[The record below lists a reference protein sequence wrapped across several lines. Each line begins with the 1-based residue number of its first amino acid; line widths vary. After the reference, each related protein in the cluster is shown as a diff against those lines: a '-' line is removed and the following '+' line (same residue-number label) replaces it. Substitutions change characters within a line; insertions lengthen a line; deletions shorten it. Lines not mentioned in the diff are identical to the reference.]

1 MNFLGNSILIKSI
14 QYFANFLVNSSNLI
28 LTYYKTTIIII
39 TSFLKEIFKKGGKF
53 MLKLILKFVILLL
66 QAIIFIID
74 MIEELSK

>member
-1 MNFLGNSILIKSI
+1 
-14 QYFANFLVNSSNLI
+14 
-28 LTYYKTTIIII
+28 
-39 TSFLKEIFKKGGKF
+39 